1 MPLKLN
7 VGLSK
12 KVGQPDYGSL
22 GASCNVEVELDGN
35 LLRHDLEAFHG
46 HVQNAFTACRQAVN
60 DELAR
65 LQHAS
70 ANANGSGHESSNYGN
85 GTNGRSNHGKTS
97 NGKTPRR
104 DNTRRATASQVRALH
119 SIADRHRIDLVGL
132 LRQRFNLQTADE
144 LSITEASGLID
155 ELKQPTRNG
164 EAA

>member
-60 DELAR
+60 DELSR
-65 LQHAS
+65 QQTLSTNVNGNGHA
-70 ANANGSGHESSNYGN
+70 N
-85 GTNGRSNHGKTS
+85 GTNNKTT

-119 SIADRHRIDLVGL
+119 SIAGRHRIDLVGL
-132 LRQRFNLQTADE
+132 LRQRFQLQTADE
-144 LSITEASGLID
+144 LSITEASSLID

>member
-22 GASCNVEVELDGN
+22 RASCNVEVELDGN

-65 LQHAS
+65 LQHAL
-70 ANANGSGHESSNYGN
+70 ANANGSGNSNGYSN
-85 GTNGRSNHGKTS
+85 GTNQRGKPT

-119 SIADRHRIDLVGL
+119 SIADRHRIDLVAL
-132 LRQRFNLQTADE
+132 LRQRFQLQTADE